1 MRLFRGRFTS
11 LWFLL
16 ELTNCGFHI
25 GKVFKQMVYKIRG
38 KHALKKSQCLQDQI
52 FNRQTRRVLLGTL
65 GGVCRLVLQNPDP
78 ISNQQC
84 HLHTRCQWHL
94 KSIHVSDLASRQKLC
109 HDYLD

>member
-65 GGVCRLVLQNPDP
+65 GGVCRQVLQILTLFQTNDV
-78 ISNQQC
+78 IS
-84 HLHTRCQWHL
+84 TPV
-94 KSIHVSDLASRQKLC
+94 VSGI
-109 HDYLD
+109 

>member
-1 MRLFRGRFTS
+1 MLINHCKYDKFFIHGECFLTKCVFFRGRFTS

-52 FNRQTRRVLLGTL
+52 FNRQTRRVFLGTL
-65 GGVCRLVLQNPDP
+65 GGGVPP
-78 ISNQQC
+78 GSP
-84 HLHTRCQWHL
+84 
-94 KSIHVSDLASRQKLC
+94 KS
-109 HDYLD
+109 